1 LQCELQQSIALPLQ
15 PVNEEALLSTSVPVE
30 ILLLVNVGVDPLK
43 HHKDLN
49 ILMTTER
56 TDSLSYA
63 GVRENLVLTL
73 DQITLNSWNEV
84 LVNRFDGPHALLDC
98 LRDYLN
104 NLPSGPRQP
113 KLRVRCF
120 CHNRAQFI
128 AQRVEEVID
137 TAQNLLLSKLNHRY
151 LIQVQQ
157 HYHVLE
163 LVPGQVN
170 HVALATLP
178 ALFDYLGEELA
189 SYSPLHLDP

>member
-1 LQCELQQSIALPLQ
+1 
-15 PVNEEALLSTSVPVE
+15 
-30 ILLLVNVGVDPLK
+30 
-43 HHKDLN
+43 
-49 ILMTTER
+49 M
-56 TDSLSYA
+56 
-63 GVRENLVLTL
+63 
-73 DQITLNSWNEV
+73 TLNSWNEV

-104 NLPSGPRQP
+104 NLPNGPRQP

-137 TAQNLLLSKLNHRY
+137 TAQNLLLSRLNHRY

-170 HVALATLP
+170 HVALATCRRCSITW
-178 ALFDYLGEELA
+178 AKSWRA
-189 SYSPLHLDP
+189 TARCTWTRWRWKTMTWR